1 MLSVAS
7 NVAKGMA
14 PIAAASI
21 WSFTDCYVAVDWTV
35 FLVSLL
41 SAIAFFVA
49 VRVSRYATTG
59 AA

>member
-21 WSFTDCYVAVDWTV
+21 WSFTDCYVAVAWTV

-49 VRVSRYATTG
+49 VRVSRHVATRAT
-59 AA
+59 